1 MGDGPPEAQVYLG
14 GKATYVANALRTTRS
29 TSAAWRHARRAPP
42 YRLLFADIVNER
54 SSASICPAFYGNHYS
69 QAEPADAEA
78 MWKCYTAP
86 LVVRNTLQ
94 LPYRSLESV
103 RELLTRSGE
112 CDHILVAVVDN
123 EVVGVVGLHTSSR
136 PRANHKGEI
145 GMMVRDDW
153 QGKGVGAEIMRAVI
167 NLADKWLNL
176 TRIELTV
183 FTDNES
189 AIALYRK
196 FGFEIEG
203 TLRKYAFRD
212 GQFVDAYAMARV
224 K

>member
-1 MGDGPPEAQVYLG
+1 MEV
-14 GKATYVANALRTTRS
+14 TRRT
-29 TSAAWRHARRAPP
+29 
-42 YRLLFADIVNER
+42 ADP
-54 SSASICPAFYGNHYS
+54 S
-69 QAEPADAEA
+69 DAEA
-78 MWKCYTAP
+78 ILKCYTAP
-86 LVVRNTLQ
+86 LAARNMLQ
-94 LPYRSLESV
+94 IPYRSLESV
-103 RELLTRSGE
+103 REQLTKSGAG
-112 CDHILVAVVDN
+112 DHLLVAEIEGEVVD
-123 EVVGVVGLHTSSR
+123 VIGLHTSSR
-136 PRANHKGEI
+136 PRVNHKAEV

-153 QGKGVGAEIMRAVI
+153 KGKGVGAALMQAVI
-167 NLADKWLNL
+167 ELADKWLNL

-212 GQFVDAYAMARV
+212 GEFVDAFAMARI